1 MKQKKL
7 GLRIT
12 MEIAGRGSE
21 RRCRMWIIAILL
33 LGLTLCAQT
42 PSPGDISQKLRKLD
56 IETAT
61 IQDLVRLFGE
71 PAGYLWGRETFR
83 KENLPARYIARF
95 DPDIHAVV
103 VNGQVVELRLH
114 TAGIKLLDAIEF
126 GSSLDEVFAAL
137 GRPKAVV
144 EGELGAIPGVLYR
157 DFQGMK
163 GIAYYSSREKGV
175 RLFLHEGRVSELMLV
190 RKSRFPPDRPVAS
203 KIQSG
208 IVPFDDVRIAP
219 GGNSKDAS
227 NADFSGKPDLLASL
241 RFNQKTVWPEA
252 KRMPASPTPDAL
264 LKAAM
269 NPGLG
274 VRELHARGITGKGVA
289 VGIVDQ
295 PLFAEH
301 PEYAGKIFAYHDV
314 GTGQQTSM
322 HGPAVAS
329 LLVGKN
335 IGTAPE
341 ARLYFVAAPSW
352 NRDSADQ
359 ARALEWLLEQNRKL
373 PNQEKIR
380 VVSVSGAPSGQ
391 GSPFTANHER
401 WDKAVEAAE
410 REGVLVLDC
419 TSHHGIIGT
428 CWFDGTDRERP
439 SRCVPGSPG
448 LGQPRPDARRVLA
461 PTSSR
466 TTAEVYEKG
475 DYGYQYMGRGGVS
488 WAIPYVAGV
497 LAMGWQVRPEMTAK
511 EMVSL
516 LFQSAYRRDS
526 GILIVDPPAF
536 IRAVEQ
542 HRRP

>member
-1 MKQKKL
+1 
-7 GLRIT
+7 
-12 MEIAGRGSE
+12 
-21 RRCRMWIIAILL
+21 MWRIAILL
-33 LGLTLCAQT
+33 FGLTLYAQA
-42 PSPGDISQKLRKLD
+42 PSPGDISKKLRKLD

-71 PAGYLWGRETFR
+71 PAGYLWGRETFQ
-83 KENLPARYIARF
+83 KDNLPARYIARF

-103 VNGQVVELRLH
+103 VNGQVVELRFH
-114 TAGIKLLDAIEF
+114 TPGIKLLDAIEV
-126 GSSLDEVFAAL
+126 GSSLDEMFAAL

-144 EGELGAIPGVLYR
+144 EGELGFISGVLYW

-175 RLFLHEGRVSELMLV
+175 RLFLHEGRVSELMLA
-190 RKSRFPPDRPVAS
+190 RKSQFPPDQPVSS

-219 GGNSKDAS
+219 GGNLKDAS
-227 NADFSGKPDLLASL
+227 NADFSGKPDLLATL

-252 KRMPASPTPDAL
+252 KRMPASLTPDAL
-264 LKAAM
+264 LKGAM

-301 PEYAGKIFAYHDV
+301 PEYAGKIVAYHDV
-314 GTGQQTSM
+314 GTGAQTSM

-335 IGTAPE
+335 IGTAPD

-380 VVSVSGAPSGQ
+380 VVSVSAGPSGQ
-391 GSPFTANHER
+391 GSPFTANHAQ

-410 REGVLVLDC
+410 REGILVLDC
-419 TSHHGIIGT
+419 TAHHGIIGP
-428 CWFDGTDRERP
+428 CWFDGPDREKP
-439 SRCVPGSPG
+439 SRCVPGFPG
-448 LGQPRPDARRVLA
+448 AGQARPDAKRVMA
-461 PTSSR
+461 PTSPR
-466 TTAEVYEKG
+466 TTAEVYQKS
-475 DYGYQYMGRGGVS
+475 DFGYQYTGRGGLS

-516 LFQSAYRRDS
+516 LFETAYRRDP
-526 GILIVDPPAF
+526 GTLIIDPPAF
-536 IRAVEQ
+536 IRAVER